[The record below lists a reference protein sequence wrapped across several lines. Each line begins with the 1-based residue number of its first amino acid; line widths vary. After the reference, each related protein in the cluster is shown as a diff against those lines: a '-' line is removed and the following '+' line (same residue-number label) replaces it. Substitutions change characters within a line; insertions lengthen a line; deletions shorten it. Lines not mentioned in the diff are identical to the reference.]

1 MTPLQKLI
9 FDALTFAEI
18 AAGEGVYFSKTHNRP
33 EIDPAEFLY
42 AYSKTTG
49 DEDWETFAL
58 RISTRVASLET
69 IERRIKSNEERIERM
84 TKMREDVDEL
94 KDFILDKRLNR

>member
-18 AAGEGVYFSKTHNRP
+18 AAGEGIYFTKTHNRP
-33 EIDPAEFLY
+33 EIDPADFLM

-49 DEDWETFAL
+49 DEDWETFTL
-58 RISTRVASLET
+58 RISTRVAELEEKINMYEDPFYW
-69 IERRIKSNEERIERM
+69 IE
-84 TKMREDVDEL
+84 D
-94 KDFILDKRLNR
+94 